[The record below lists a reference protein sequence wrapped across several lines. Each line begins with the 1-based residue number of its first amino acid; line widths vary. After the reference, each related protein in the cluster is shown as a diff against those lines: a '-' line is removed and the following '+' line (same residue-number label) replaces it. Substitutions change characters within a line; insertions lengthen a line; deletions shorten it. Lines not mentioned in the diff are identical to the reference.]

1 MASRKRKTREIKML
15 ALREQHLKRVYKK
28 SLLFNEPEM
37 DAINNFC
44 RRYKIANKSKFFR
57 ETIITTILKKIE
69 KDHPTLF
76 DGF

>member
-1 MASRKRKTREIKML
+1 ML
-15 ALREQHLKRVYKK
+15 ALREQHLKRTYKK

-44 RRYKIANKSKFFR
+44 KKYKIENKSKFFR

-69 KDHPTLF
+69 QDHPTLF
-76 DGF
+76 DRI